1 MLFSFSFCY
10 DVVRIAACS
19 HVWETATHFLGDMS
33 MKNIDEYIILLNYL
47 FNINNIPL
55 CLLQDNNVL
64 LQIPASSCF
73 VEQARPFYH
82 KLKDRNQKITYI
94 SCPYDA
100 YYGLIQIADSDQN
113 LRVFVGPYFTTPL
126 TRESV
131 PAIINTMNVPPE
143 DVEKTRIFLTGLH
156 HGPLHSMLSYLA
168 CLHFAINHELVK
180 IEDIDYDPTNDTGNQ
195 IQSAYTKTSYESREN
210 EYLHNTYLHEMHRL
224 DLIASGNTT
233 ELKKTLAT
241 PLPGHRGVVASN
253 GLRQAKNI
261 FISACTMYCRAA
273 IAGGLDIEEA
283 YNLSDVYI
291 QTSEGYNS
299 VSDVERLLLKMP
311 LDFTERVEREVKF
324 KNVSQ
329 PIISA
334 IHYIKEHVNQ
344 PLQADDIAAQVNLST
359 SYFLKRFKTETGVGL
374 SEFITQTKIE
384 EACILLSYTDKSLT
398 EISNY
403 LYFSSQ
409 SYFQNVFKKVMGM
422 TPGHYRNQKKKPVFL
437 KDV

>member
-1 MLFSFSFCY
+1 M
-10 DVVRIAACS
+10 
-19 HVWETATHFLGDMS
+19 
-33 MKNIDEYIILLNYL
+33 NIDKYMVFLNYL

-64 LQIPASSCF
+64 LQIPASTCF
-73 VEQARPFYH
+73 VDLARPYYH
-82 KLKDRNQKITYI
+82 KLKDRNQPITYI

-100 YYGLIQIADSDQN
+100 YYALIQITDSEQN

-131 PAIINTMNVPPE
+131 PAIINTMNVSPE
-143 DVEKTRIFLTGLH
+143 DTEKMRIFLTGLR

-180 IEDIDYDPTNDTGNQ
+180 IEDIDYDPTNHTEQQ
-195 IQSAYTKTSYESREN
+195 IQSVYTRTSYESREIKQP
-210 EYLHNTYLHEMHRL
+210 HNTYLHEMHRL

-241 PLPGHRGVVASN
+241 PLPGYRGMTASN

-273 IAGGLDIEEA
+273 IAGGLDVEEA

-291 QTSEGYNS
+291 QTSESYTS

-329 PIISA
+329 PIITA

-344 PLQADDIAAQVNLST
+344 PLQADDIAAQINLST
-359 SYFLKRFKTETGVGL
+359 SYFLKRFKAETGEGL
-374 SEFITQTKIE
+374 TDFITQTKIE

-422 TPGHYRNQKKKPVFL
+422 TPGQYRNQKKMPAFFKNV
-437 KDV
+437 